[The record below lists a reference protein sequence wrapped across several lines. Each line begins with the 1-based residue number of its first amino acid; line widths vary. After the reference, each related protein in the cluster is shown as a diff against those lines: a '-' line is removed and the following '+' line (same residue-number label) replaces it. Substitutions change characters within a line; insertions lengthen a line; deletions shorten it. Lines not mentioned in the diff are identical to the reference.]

1 MFGNLFKR
9 FGVATSGIAG
19 SALAANE
26 ETVMEGMVAAMVIVA
41 YSDRTCTNEEV
52 DGATRIIEASPQLK
66 LFGNEPVVRL
76 FDSYCDQ
83 MEASFIQGRLD
94 LLERVSKLSGD
105 TKNSERVLIAAIE
118 VAFADTDEDDEN
130 PISKTEDNVLSE
142 IARTLDLRLGKYM

>member
-9 FGVATSGIAG
+9 FKVGTSGIAG

-41 YSDRTCTNEEV
+41 YSDHSCTNEEV

-66 LFGNEPVVRL
+66 LFGNEPVRI

-94 LLERVSKLSGD
+94 LLERVGKLSGD

-118 VAFADTDEDDEN
+118 VAFADTNEDDEN